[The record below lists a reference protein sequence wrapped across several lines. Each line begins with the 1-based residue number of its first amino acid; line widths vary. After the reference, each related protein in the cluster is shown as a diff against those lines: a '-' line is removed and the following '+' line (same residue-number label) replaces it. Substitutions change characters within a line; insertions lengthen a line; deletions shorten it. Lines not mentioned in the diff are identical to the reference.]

1 MAYMGAQGKT
11 AAQMK
16 TAMHLTDFNNEK
28 ISAVVGSLCRSLKV
42 FITSWVNSLS
52 NVLVFSKIFSSKDFS
67 FICVSESLAI
77 NY

>member
-28 ISAVVGSLCRSLKV
+28 IGAVVGSLCRSLKV

-52 NVLVFSKIFSSKDFS
+52 NVLEFSKISRRFFNDS
-67 FICVSESLAI
+67 FERFKMIC
-77 NY
+77 Y